1 MQTGKANYR
10 LAARLRGN
18 ELLLDADLRKAVEE
32 EHLRAVRRAEGL
44 KCCADRRAFAESV
57 EWERLGD
64 FFLRIGRAG
73 LPGRGARLP
82 RRRLLRP
89 RDRDAS
95 LPVPAAS
102 LSADGRNGDG
112 LLRGRRTAA
121 RHAGG

>member
-64 FFLRIGRAG
+64 FFLRAG

>member
-57 EWERLGD
+57 EWERLG
-64 FFLRIGRAG
+64 
-73 LPGRGARLP
+73 ARLP

-102 LSADGRNGDG
+102 LSADGRNGGG

>member
-1 MQTGKANYR
+1 MLRRPAR
-10 LAARLRGN
+10 LCRKRGVGAARRFLSP
-18 ELLLDADLRKAVEE
+18 
-32 EHLRAVRRAEGL
+32 RRVAP
-44 KCCADRRAFAESV
+44 V
-57 EWERLGD
+57 
-64 FFLRIGRAG
+64 GRAG

-102 LSADGRNGDG
+102 LSADGRNGGG